1 MLLLIRN
8 CFGKKCTFRIVGG
21 SHAVIGIAVFSIVFQ
36 SSSIDVE
43 HRVAE
48 AGKRSREETVSF
60 IILFQGEWRGG
71 QIEKNIDIFFGSQ
84 LRKACKVAFVIK
96 LPVIREQRFNSIR

>member
-43 HRVAE
+43 HRAAE
-48 AGKRSREETVSF
+48 AGKRSGEETVSF

-71 QIEKNIDIFFGSQ
+71 QIEKNIDIFF
-84 LRKACKVAFVIK
+84 
-96 LPVIREQRFNSIR
+96 